1 MGYLQ
6 EIIRNSS
13 YKFVFERSSIE
24 KLESKIIKLLKGNTS
39 SYCINH
45 LIRKKEIKLT
55 PEEVVYQL
63 YLS

>member
-13 YKFVFERSSIE
+13 YKFAFERSSIE
-24 KLESKIIKLLKGNTS
+24 KLESKIIKLLKGNT